1 MSAFNNVNFEILT
14 TNVNLK
20 PQIEKLMDY
29 SYVGGFTDADGC
41 IGVVKQRYK
50 GRDKIC
56 HRLKL
61 TIVQNNLEV
70 LEHIQKII
78 GEKSFIAK
86 LKRDSSSNRQCY
98 SLNYDSAHALR
109 AILKVEPFLRR
120 KQYEAEIA
128 QKFWKEGKMG
138 QRPGPKGWPPKVY
151 EIREK
156 WAQKLSKLK

>member
-1 MSAFNNVNFEILT
+1 MCALNNVNFDILT
-14 TNVNLK
+14 TNADLK

-50 GRDKIC
+50 GHEKIC

-78 GEKSFIAK
+78 GEKSWV
-86 LKRDSSSNRQCY
+86 LGS
-98 SLNYDSAHALR
+98 
-109 AILKVEPFLRR
+109 
-120 KQYEAEIA
+120 
-128 QKFWKEGKMG
+128 
-138 QRPGPKGWPPKVY
+138 
-151 EIREK
+151 
-156 WAQKLSKLK
+156 

>member
-1 MSAFNNVNFEILT
+1 MCALNNVNFDILT
-14 TNVNLK
+14 TNADLK

-78 GEKSFIAK
+78 GEKSFISK

-98 SLNYDSAHALR
+98 SLNYDSAHAHR
-109 AILKVEPFLRR
+109 AIQKVEPFLRR

-138 QRPGPKGWPPKVY
+138 QRPGPKGWPSKVY

-156 WAQKLSKLK
+156 WAQKLSRLK